1 MGRKTGE
8 VNSKEIL
15 YLQGDSISM
24 KGYLGPSMGPVPDR
38 AHWGLLWVPI
48 QTNLWDHL
56 NLLRDHPSHTEVHLG
71 AHLGADLG
79 APFKAHLRIHF
90 WAHLN
95 IGAHLVVHH
104 GTQLWSYL

>member
-1 MGRKTGE
+1 MGRKTEE

-38 AHWGLLWVPI
+38 AHWGLLSVPI

-56 NLLRDHPSHTEVHLG
+56 NQRVLARCHSPQRLRLP
-71 AHLGADLG
+71 
-79 APFKAHLRIHF
+79 
-90 WAHLN
+90 
-95 IGAHLVVHH
+95 
-104 GTQLWSYL
+104 